1 MITSLQNERVKNWAK
16 LKEKKYRDETGQY
29 LIEGDHLLK
38 EALKANVVLEILSL
52 EPVEDKT
59 VPSFLVTK
67 EILKYL
73 SCQVTPPSVIAVCK
87 KKKEQEITGAV
98 LILDGLQDPGNLGTL
113 IRSAVAFNI
122 ETIIASLDTVD
133 YYNPKVIRSTEGMHF
148 YVNLIRSD
156 LQVTL
161 PKLQEKGYTIYTTNV
176 QTGKHLKEIVFPKN
190 SAFIIG
196 NEGSGVRPDT
206 AELATQTIY
215 IPMSKTCESLN
226 ASVSGSIIMYEY
238 GREWLS

>member
-1 MITSLQNERVKNWAK
+1 M
-16 LKEKKYRDETGQY
+16 
-29 LIEGDHLLK
+29 
-38 EALKANVVLEILSL
+38 
-52 EPVEDKT
+52 
-59 VPSFLVTK
+59 TK

-156 LQVTL
+156 LEATL